1 MISAN
6 CRRAF
11 CVRERVSAVLL
22 THCRHLRT
30 YWERGLAKDL
40 YHRRQLIGPE
50 PVVHRSV
57 YPNWSYPSEISA
69 LKHRLGIPQIS
80 TDLVVRALTNTS
92 YFTRN
97 DISESGQ
104 YPQPSNNE
112 NSLLDT
118 DAEVND
124 KLLEKGLE
132 ITERLTLGFLR
143 CHFPLSPEEFIC
155 KLAAQMLS
163 EESMSELATS
173 LGINHL
179 VRTGEFPPTNA
190 TMSNA
195 VYALVGAMSSPQN
208 AQHFVLRFI
217 LPRLGEISICD
228 VLPFRHPLTIL
239 TDYLNRSKIH
249 QWRKAP
255 RGSQVSE
262 ELNVKVE
269 PRLLQSGGAISAMPF
284 YLVGIYAN
292 GQLMGQSAG
301 ERLSIAVDLAAQ
313 DALLKLWNVSN
324 DNRVFPFKNINIYQE
339 SFKNQTFNAQ
349 NHSLREVCR
358 ESTNLDLYSPEELL
372 MDPVDLEEQA
382 IRYQTQVADQVGI
395 PYRKRL
401 MHKFSRGTFT
411 ANTQRKF
418 VKPTPFKI

>member
-1 MISAN
+1 MISSN

-22 THCRHLRT
+22 THCRHLRS

-40 YHRRQLIGPE
+40 YHRRQLLGPE
-50 PVVHRSV
+50 PVVHRSA
-57 YPNWSYPSEISA
+57 YPNWNYPSEISA

-80 TDLVVRALTNTS
+80 TGLLVRALTNTS
-92 YFTRN
+92 FFTRN
-97 DISESGQ
+97 DMSEGAQ
-104 YPQPSNNE
+104 YPQPAKNE

-118 DAEVND
+118 DVEVND
-124 KLLEKGLE
+124 KLVDKGLE

-143 CHFPLSPEEFIC
+143 CHFPLAPEEFIC
-155 KLAAQMLS
+155 KLVAHMLS

-195 VYALVGAMSSPQN
+195 VYALVGAISSPQN

-217 LPRLGEISICD
+217 LPRLGEISLCD
-228 VLPFRHPLTIL
+228 ILPFRHPLTIL
-239 TDYLNRSKIH
+239 TDYLNRSKTH
-249 QWRKAP
+249 QWRNEVL
-255 RGSQVSE
+255 RD
-262 ELNVKVE
+262 
-269 PRLLQSGGAISAMPF
+269 GGAMSAMPF

-292 GQLMGQSAG
+292 GQFMGQSPG

-324 DNRVFPFKNINIYQE
+324 DNRVFPFKNIDIYQE
-339 SFKNQTFNAQ
+339 SFKNQSFNAQ
-349 NHSLREVCR
+349 NHSLREVCQ

-372 MDPVDLEEQA
+372 MDPIDLEEQA
-382 IRYQTQVADQVGI
+382 IRYQTKVAEEVGI

-418 VKPTPFKI
+418 VKPIPSKI